1 MRVQPR
7 RRQLCFH
14 PASRFCGMTDPS
26 SKKTSF
32 QCKFTNAFKDAAEP
46 RMHMPPV
53 SDDRV
58 ADCYCLQ
65 STIAMGIQAYH
76 RPHNLRPPV
85 SEATRRCVLSS
96 FPILSTSS
104 ESRCFLRIFNMGQN
118 ISSPTASP
126 HLVSS
131 AGFKLGLLTFFA
143 ERNFQMLPFERG
155 DASVL

>member
-1 MRVQPR
+1 
-7 RRQLCFH
+7 
-14 PASRFCGMTDPS
+14 
-26 SKKTSF
+26 
-32 QCKFTNAFKDAAEP
+32 
-46 RMHMPPV
+46 MPPV

-65 STIAMGIQAYH
+65 STMAMGIQAYH
-76 RPHNLRPPV
+76 RPHILRPPI
-85 SEATRRCVLSS
+85 SEATRRCMLSS

-104 ESRCFLRIFNMGQN
+104 ESRCFLRIFDRGQN

-143 ERNFQMLPFERG
+143 EQIFQMLPSERG
-155 DASVL
+155 EASVL